1 MNKLLVIN
9 LLLRDQINMWLTIL
23 QSHNQSKKTVKVT
36 LREGEALICVNKL
49 SKNIKRCAEIII
61 TNHQVLLI
69 LSEIDNRKKA
79 KKKAYISICCNKII
93 SYTLTIF
100 IREKNFI
107 EYTNDQMRYIGM
119 NALIKNEIIHFIR
132 EICKNSI
139 KNTKGLGRVSTKK
152 Y

>member
-1 MNKLLVIN
+1 MRMILKKLVCEQITCDKFITTRSNKHV
-9 LLLRDQINMWLTIL
+9 TIL
-23 QSHNQSKKTVKVT
+23 QSHNQSIKNVKVT
-36 LREGEALICVNKL
+36 LREGEALICVKKL

-69 LSEIDNRKKA
+69 LSEIDNRKRT

-107 EYTNDQMRYIGM
+107 EYTNDEMRYIGM
-119 NALIKNEIIHFIR
+119 NTLIKNETIHCIR
-132 EICKNSI
+132 EICKKLN
-139 KNTKGLGRVSTKK
+139 
-152 Y
+152 